1 ALLRWTVDGAVDGG
15 FGNAGVAIAFADRP
29 GAAQRLVRQPDGK
42 LLAAGLLPTGA
53 SGPLVLA
60 RFLADGTT
68 STTGAPATTTTTMT
82 RTALTTRAGASCT
95 ARAPRSHCARAAEC
109 DDGDGCTV
117 DRCETGRCV
126 HDPASGVDA
135 VTCLCAAPLP
145 ACDRRGAA
153 RVARACCLVARA
165 GT

>member
-1 ALLRWTVDGAVDGG
+1 PNGTIVAAGTLQSDQQPTPRIALSRFDSVLGFDPTFPGADALGGPIGVSGDVLVQPNGAIVVAAALGDENSPRFALLRWTVDGAVDGG

-82 RTALTTRAGASCT
+82 GTT
-95 ARAPRSHCARAAEC
+95 
-109 DDGDGCTV
+109 
-117 DRCETGRCV
+117 
-126 HDPASGVDA
+126 
-135 VTCLCAAPLP
+135 
-145 ACDRRGAA
+145 
-153 RVARACCLVARA
+153 
-165 GT
+165 